1 MLATKKY
8 EEKQKEMKRYKSD
21 LTIEDVICELKR
33 RMEQPG
39 KGFVRVPVAL
49 VREVISFLEKET
61 SEEAT
66 KL

>member
-39 KGFVRVPVAL
+39 KGLVRVPVAL
-49 VREVISFLEKET
+49 VREVISFLEKAI
-61 SEEAT
+61 SEEAK